1 MKAMLSVG
9 IVVGLLLMGRGVFS
23 LYAPLSFTVGFVL
36 MAGCV
41 IIMEEL

>member
-1 MKAMLSVG
+1 MKAIMGVG

-23 LYAPLSFTVGFVL
+23 LYAPLSFAVGFVL

>member
-1 MKAMLSVG
+1 MKAIACTG

-36 MAGCV
+36 TAGCV